1 MTKSFGN
8 TITITVVALA
18 LTAAV
23 ANLAPQQLGD
33 RAYGIVRTTPAAVEA
48 AAVSRPVPP
57 CSIST
62 IAGEWA
68 FRSTGKT
75 PDGQDV
81 AGVGT
86 FHLANDGT
94 SSSHGWTNVGGV
106 FFFESSFTGT
116 TTVDADCTGTQ
127 VWEGAPSPAKL
138 VILRKGREIWAVYD
152 VPQFF
157 TVILKRIDEPL

>member
-1 MTKSFGN
+1 MTKSFRN

-68 FRSTGKT
+68 FR
-75 PDGQDV
+75 
-81 AGVGT
+81 
-86 FHLANDGT
+86 
-94 SSSHGWTNVGGV
+94 
-106 FFFESSFTGT
+106 
-116 TTVDADCTGTQ
+116 
-127 VWEGAPSPAKL
+127 
-138 VILRKGREIWAVYD
+138 
-152 VPQFF
+152 
-157 TVILKRIDEPL
+157 